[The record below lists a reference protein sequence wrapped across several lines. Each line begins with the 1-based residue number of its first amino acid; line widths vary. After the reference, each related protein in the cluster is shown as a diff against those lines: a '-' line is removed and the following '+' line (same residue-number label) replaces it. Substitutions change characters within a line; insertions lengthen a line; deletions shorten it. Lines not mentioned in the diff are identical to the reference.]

1 MFSQTKH
8 ACMIIPL
15 GKEHL
20 ALVTMTKTLDT
31 DGYSQTQLLK
41 NM

>member
-8 ACMIIPL
+8 ACMTIPL

-20 ALVTMTKTLDT
+20 ALVTMTQTLDT
-31 DGYSQTQLLK
+31 DGYSQIQLLK